1 MDAGTIVN
9 IILSIVSFAL
19 AAISVV
25 TVVITLRQNNKMLE
39 ANARP
44 YVVAYLVYEEFHN
57 CVYLC
62 VKNFGTTSAIINSLQ
77 IAPKIDLYEKS
88 SNEILT
94 DTMIAPTQQVHFLA
108 LDETKQGKFERETY
122 SGTVCITYTDCST
135 SKQYQETYKITTEY
149 TNEVMSLRSSNSGMN
164 KLENSIRNIE
174 NILAYMKNSNM

>member
-1 MDAGTIVN
+1 MDIGIVVN
-9 IILSIVSFAL
+9 IILSILSFAL

-25 TVVITLRQNNKMLE
+25 TVVITLKQNNKMLE

-77 IAPKIDLYEKS
+77 ITPQINLCKKS
-88 SNEILT
+88 SNEVLT
-94 DTMIAPTQQVHFLA
+94 NAMIAPNQQVHFLA

-122 SGTVCITYTDCST
+122 SGTVGITYTDCST
-135 SKQYQETYKITTEY
+135 NKQYQETYKITTEY

>member
-1 MDAGTIVN
+1 MDVGIIVN
-9 IILSIVSFAL
+9 IILSVLSFSL
-19 AAISVV
+19 AAISVI
-25 TVVITLRQNNKMLE
+25 TVVITLKQNNKMLE
-39 ANARP
+39 ANSRP

-77 IAPKIDLYEKS
+77 ITPKIDLCEKS
-88 SNEILT
+88 SNEVLN
-94 DTMIAPTQQVHFLA
+94 DTMIAPNQQVHFLA
-108 LDETKQGKFERETY
+108 LDETKQDRFQRETY
-122 SGTVCITYTDCST
+122 AGTVSITYTDCST
-135 SKQYQETYKITTEY
+135 GKQYQETYKITTEY